1 MSDIQLLP
9 AVVEFLARPHG
20 HFIEGRYLAGEAG
33 PSIAIHDPSSGAVI
47 ARVAEASDAEVER
60 AVRSARQAFKGAWA
74 EVSPYHKGVVLNRL
88 ADLIEANA
96 EELAQLETLCSGKS
110 INLTRGLEIAQSV
123 VFLRYFAGWASKITG
138 QTMTPSIP
146 SFAGE
151 RYTAFT
157 LREPVG
163 VVAGIVPWNFS
174 VMIGIWKI
182 ASALVTGCTV
192 VIKPSEFTPLT
203 LLRIAE
209 LAIEAGVPAG
219 ALNVLNGRGQAG
231 QRLIEHPDVAKVAFT
246 GSVPTGIAVGKA
258 AMAAN
263 LTRAT
268 LELGGKN
275 AAALLADVDV
285 DGAVAGIV
293 QTAYVHQ
300 GQVCASPERLYVHH
314 SKVEEFTRKLGAAL
328 GQMKIGS
335 ALDPEAQFGPLANA
349 AHLQKILGF
358 FERARANNTVV
369 CGARAVDRPGYF
381 VEPTVVLANGASD
394 PLLHEETFGPI
405 VCVLPFDN
413 EQELVELMND
423 SPYGLTASLWTNDL
437 SKALRLIPQ
446 IEAGTVWVNMHTF
459 LDPAVPF
466 GGTKASG
473 VGREFGSAFIEDYTE
488 LKSVMIRY

>member
-9 AVVEFLARPHG
+9 AVVEFLGKTHG
-20 HFIEGRYLAGEAG
+20 HFIEGQYQAGEAT
-33 PSIAIHDPSSGAVI
+33 ATLDIHDPSSGQVI
-47 ARVAEASDAEVER
+47 SRVRDASEADVQR
-60 AVRSARQAFKGAWA
+60 AVDSAARAFKGAWA
-74 EVSPYHKGVVLNRL
+74 SVSPYEKGVVLNRL

-110 INLTRGLEIAQSV
+110 INLSRGLEIAQSV
-123 VFLRYFAGWASKITG
+123 VFLRYFAGWATKITG
-138 QTMTPSIP
+138 QTMTPSLP
-146 SFAGE
+146 SFGGE

-203 LLRIAE
+203 LLRVAE
-209 LAIEAGVPAG
+209 LAVQAGVPAG
-219 ALNVLNGRGQAG
+219 AFNVVNGAGQVGQA
-231 QRLIEHPDVAKVAFT
+231 LIAHPRVAKVAFT

-275 AAALLADVDV
+275 PAALLADVDV
-285 DGAVAGIV
+285 DGAVAGIL

-300 GQVCASPERLYVHH
+300 GQVCASPERLYVHR
-314 SKVEEFTRKLGAAL
+314 SKVDEFTSKLAAAL
-328 GQMKIGS
+328 GQLKIGS
-335 ALDPEAQFGPLANA
+335 ALDPEAQFGPLANQ
-349 AHLQKILGF
+349 AHLNKIAGF
-358 FERARANNTVV
+358 FARARAADQVV
-369 CGARAVDRPGYF
+369 CGAKVLERPGYF
-381 VEPTVVLANGASD
+381 VEPTVVLATGADD

-405 VCVLPFDN
+405 VCILPFDDE
-413 EQELVELMND
+413 EQLVELMND

-437 SKALRLIPQ
+437 SKALRLIPR

-466 GGTKASG
+466 GGSKASG

>member
-20 HFIEGRYLAGEAG
+20 HFIDGRYVAGEAG
-33 PSIAIHDPSSGAVI
+33 LSIDIHDPSSGTVVS
-47 ARVAEASDAEVER
+47 RVADASEAEVQQ

-74 EVSPYHKGVVLNRL
+74 EVSPYQKGVILNRL

-110 INLTRGLEIAQSV
+110 INLSRGLEIAQSI
-123 VFLRYFAGWASKITG
+123 VFLRYFAGWSSKITG

-182 ASALVTGCTV
+182 ASALVTGCTI

-219 ALNVLNGRGQAG
+219 ALNVVNGRGSAG
-231 QRLIEHPDVAKVAFT
+231 QWLIEQPQVAKVAFT

-285 DGAVAGIV
+285 DSAVAGIV

-300 GQVCASPERLYVHH
+300 GQVCASPERLYVHR
-314 SKVEEFTRKLGAAL
+314 SKVQAFSQKLGAAL
-328 GQMKIGS
+328 GQMTIGS
-335 ALDPEAQFGPLANA
+335 ALDPQAQFGPLANA
-349 AHLQKILGF
+349 QHLEKIVGF
-358 FERARANNTVV
+358 FERAKASNTVV
-369 CGARAVDRPGYF
+369 CGGNALDRPGYF
-381 VEPTVVLANGASD
+381 VEPTVVLANGADD

-405 VCVLPFDN
+405 VCVLPFDDE
-413 EQELVELMND
+413 EQLLEMMND
-423 SPYGLTASLWTNDL
+423 SPYGLTASVWTNDL

-466 GGTKASG
+466 GGVKASG

>member
-1 MSDIQLLP
+1 MTDIQLLP
-9 AVVEFLARPHG
+9 AVVDFLARPHG
-20 HFIEGRYLAGEAG
+20 HFIDGQYR
-33 PSIAIHDPSSGAVI
+33 SG
-47 ARVAEASDAEVER
+47 D
-60 AVRSARQAFKGAWA
+60 SARLIDVYNPSTGQVVSRFHDASAADVDSAVQGARRAFKGAWA
-74 EVSPYHKGVVLNRL
+74 EVSPYEKGVILNRL
-88 ADLIEANA
+88 ADLIEANG

-110 INLTRGLEIAQSV
+110 INLSRGLEIAQSV
-123 VFLRYFAGWASKITG
+123 VFLRYFAGWATKITG
-138 QTMTPSIP
+138 QTMTPSLP
-146 SFAGE
+146 SFNGE

-182 ASALVTGCTV
+182 ASALVTGCTIV
-192 VIKPSEFTPLT
+192 VKPSEFTPLT

-209 LAIEAGVPAG
+209 LAVQAGVPAG
-219 ALNVLNGRGQAG
+219 AFNVVNGTGRAGQA
-231 QRLIEHPDVAKVAFT
+231 LIEHCDVAKVAFT

-275 AAALLADVDV
+275 PAALLADVDV
-285 DGAVAGIV
+285 DAAVAGIL

-300 GQVCASPERLYVHH
+300 GQVCASPERLYVHR
-314 SKVEEFTRKLGAAL
+314 SKVEAFTQKLAAAL
-328 GQMKIGS
+328 QQLKIGS
-335 ALDPEAQFGPLANA
+335 ALDQDAQFGPLANQ
-349 AHLQKILGF
+349 AHLQKILGY
-358 FERARANNTVV
+358 FERARSNNTVV
-369 CGARAVDRPGYF
+369 CGARQVERPGYF
-381 VEPTVVLANGASD
+381 VEPTVILANGADD

-405 VCVLPFDN
+405 VCVLPFDDE
-413 EQELVELMND
+413 EQLVTLMND
-423 SPYGLTASLWTNDL
+423 SPFGLTASIWTNDL

-466 GGTKASG
+466 GGSKASG
-473 VGREFGSAFIEDYTE
+473 VGREFGSAFIDDYTE
-488 LKSVMIRY
+488 LKSVMIRF

>member
-1 MSDIQLLP
+1 MADIQLLP
-9 AVVEFLARPHG
+9 AVQAFLAREHG
-20 HFIEGRYLAGEAG
+20 HFIDGQYQADSQTPAF
-33 PSIAIHDPSSGAVI
+33 AVVDPSTALT
-47 ARVAEASDAEVER
+47 VANVHEASAAEVER
-60 AVRSARQAFKGAWA
+60 AVAGAAKAFKGSWA
-74 EVSPYHKGVVLNRL
+74 LTLPYVKGVLLNKL
-88 ADLIEANA
+88 ADLIEANGD
-96 EELAQLETLCSGKS
+96 ELAQLEAVCSGKS
-110 INLTRGLEIAQSV
+110 INLARGLEIAQSV
-123 VFLRYFAGWASKITG
+123 VFLRYFAGWATKITG
-138 QTMTPSIP
+138 ETMTPSLP

-151 RYTAFT
+151 QYTAFT
-157 LREPVG
+157 RREPVG

-209 LAIEAGVPAG
+209 LAIEAGIPAG
-219 ALNVLNGRGQAG
+219 VFNVLNGRGSIG
-231 QRLIEHPDVAKVAFT
+231 QQLIEHPQVRKVAFT
-246 GSVPTGIAVGKA
+246 GSVPTGLAVGKA

-275 AAALLADVDV
+275 AAAFLADANV

-293 QTAYVHQ
+293 QTAFVHQ
-300 GQVCASPERLYVHH
+300 GQVCAAPERLYVHR
-314 SKVEEFTRKLGAAL
+314 SLVAELTEKLGKAL
-328 GQMKIGS
+328 GQLRIGN
-335 ALDPEAQFGPLANA
+335 ALDADAQFGPLANSV
-349 AHLQKILGF
+349 HFEKILGF
-358 FERARANNTVV
+358 FQRAHASNRVV
-369 CGARAVDRPGYF
+369 CGGRAVDRAGYF
-381 VEPTVVLANGASD
+381 VEPTVVLANGADD

-405 VCVLPFDN
+405 VCVLPFDD
-413 EQELVELMND
+413 EQQLVEWMND

-459 LDPAVPF
+459 LDPSVPF
-466 GGTKASG
+466 GGSKASG
-473 VGREFGSAFIEDYTE
+473 VGRAFGSAFIEDYTE

>member
-1 MSDIQLLP
+1 MTDIQLLP
-9 AVVEFLARPHG
+9 AVQAFLAREHG
-20 HFIEGRYLAGEAG
+20 HFIDGQYQVDSLTPAFAVV
-33 PSIAIHDPSSGAVI
+33 DPSTALT
-47 ARVAEASDAEVER
+47 VASVHEASAAEVER
-60 AVRSARQAFKGAWA
+60 AVAGAAKAFKGSWA
-74 EVSPYHKGVVLNRL
+74 QTLPYVKGVLLNKL
-88 ADLIEANA
+88 ADLIEANGD
-96 EELAQLETLCSGKS
+96 ELAQLETVCSGKS
-110 INLTRGLEIAQSV
+110 INLARGLEIAQSV
-123 VFLRYFAGWASKITG
+123 VFLRYFAGWATKITG
-138 QTMTPSIP
+138 ETMTPSLP

-151 RYTAFT
+151 QYTAFT
-157 LREPVG
+157 RREPVG

-209 LAIEAGVPAG
+209 LAIEAGIPAG
-219 ALNVLNGRGQAG
+219 VFNVLNGRGSIG
-231 QRLIEHPDVAKVAFT
+231 QQLIEHPLVRKVAFT
-246 GSVPTGIAVGKA
+246 GSVPTGLAVGRA

-275 AAALLADVDV
+275 AAAFLADANV

-293 QTAYVHQ
+293 QTAFVHQ
-300 GQVCASPERLYVHH
+300 GQVCAAPERLYVHR
-314 SKVEEFTRKLGAAL
+314 SLVVELTEKLGKAL
-328 GQMKIGS
+328 GQLRIGN
-335 ALDPEAQFGPLANA
+335 ALDAEAQFGPLANSV
-349 AHLQKILGF
+349 HFEKILGF
-358 FERARANNTVV
+358 FRRAHASNRVV
-369 CGARAVDRPGYF
+369 CGGRAVERAGYF
-381 VEPTVVLANGASD
+381 VEPTVVLANGADD

-405 VCVLPFDN
+405 VCVLPFDD
-413 EQELVELMND
+413 EQQLVEWMND

-459 LDPAVPF
+459 LDPSVPF
-466 GGTKASG
+466 GGSKASG

>member
-20 HFIEGRYLAGEAG
+20 HFIEGQYLAGEAG
-33 PSIAIHDPSSGAVI
+33 LSIDIHDPSSGTVI
-47 ARVAEASDAEVER
+47 SRMAEASEAEVEQ

-74 EVSPYHKGVVLNRL
+74 AVSPYQKGVILNRL
-88 ADLIEANA
+88 ADLIEANG

-110 INLTRGLEIAQSV
+110 INLSRGLEIAQSV

-146 SFAGE
+146 SLAGE
-151 RYTAFT
+151 QYTAFT

-219 ALNVLNGRGQAG
+219 ALNVVNGRGVVG
-231 QRLIEHPDVAKVAFT
+231 QRLIGHPNVAKVAFT

-275 AAALLADVDV
+275 AAALLTDVDV
-285 DGAVAGIV
+285 DSAVAGIV
-293 QTAYVHQ
+293 QTAFVHQ
-300 GQVCASPERLYVHH
+300 GQVCASPERLYVHR
-314 SKVEEFTRKLGAAL
+314 SKVDEVAARLGAAL
-328 GQMKIGS
+328 AQLKIGS
-335 ALDPEAQFGPLANA
+335 ALDPDMQFGPLANA

-369 CGARAVDRPGYF
+369 CGARALDRPGYF
-381 VEPTVVLANGASD
+381 VEPTVVLANDAND

-405 VCVLPFDN
+405 VCVLPFDDE
-413 EQELVELMND
+413 EQLLALMND

-437 SKALRLIPQ
+437 SKALRLIPRV
-446 IEAGTVWVNMHTF
+446 EAGTVWVNMHTF